1 MLGLTVL
8 LLGSPLLLAPV
19 NFPQFEAA
27 WRLEVLEGDFAGAAA
42 QYERIYQDQ
51 LRGIS
56 VKVRRSAAYRAGQ
69 CFERTGRVAN
79 ARHAYSWL
87 AANSPWVRTGQVAA
101 EARSDRAVEDVLAA
115 TARERARALPLES
128 ATSPDPVEQQPLEM
142 RRSVSS
148 KVAAWVQ
155 QLKADIGGLEETRN
169 ELARWGRVK
178 AAAASDLSRLR
189 RLFEERGV
197 TLGLSKLRRG
207 ASEGGASGEGGPEDG
222 REVLS
227 VNFDELGL
235 EALEEEHLRLDGVRY
250 LFQSALHAASV
261 GDRDRARDCWT
272 LCAFLLEKIP
282 ADEVPESLRIEMT
295 RRLLAGLS
303 GAPRA
308 EAARRLLFEVR
319 LREWGRV
326 QKVLRERLR
335 EARRWASARARPD
348 YALEEELFGIP
359 ELLDQVSPGVRNETE
374 IRELVNEARRLVSLV
389 AQGLVGDV
397 ELEALWGRRFEL
409 QDESARLAAELLE
422 RSLVLHRTRQ
432 LTAIRSDVEQRRLGQ
447 AELKRGLQVAREELE
462 EGQREAVARRLE
474 VLRTVRDW
482 FRVVDSGGAYRQQI
496 DELKWRLSENHPTG

>member
-8 LLGSPLLLAPV
+8 LFGSPLLLAPV
-19 NFPQFEAA
+19 TFPQFEET
-27 WRLEVLEGDFAGAAA
+27 WCLEVLEGDFAGAAA

-101 EARSDRAVEDVLAA
+101 EPRSARAVEDVLAA
-115 TARERARALPLES
+115 TARERARGLPLES

-155 QLKADIGGLEETRN
+155 QLKADVRGLEETRN

-197 TLGLSKLRRG
+197 TLGLSKPRRG
-207 ASEGGASGEGGPEDG
+207 ASGGGGAEGASEA
-222 REVLS
+222 LS
-227 VNFDELGL
+227 ANFDELGL
-235 EALEEEHLRLDGVRY
+235 EGLEEERLRLDAVRY

-261 GDRDRARDCWT
+261 GDRDRARDRWT
-272 LCAFLLEKIP
+272 LCAFLLAQIP
-282 ADEVPESLRIEMT
+282 AEEVPDFLRIEMT

-308 EAARRLLFEVR
+308 EAARRLLLEVR

-326 QKVLRERLR
+326 QKGLRERLR

-359 ELLDQVSPGVRNETE
+359 GFLDQVSPGVRNETE
-374 IRELVNEARRLVSLV
+374 IRELVNEARRLASLV
-389 AQGLVGDV
+389 AQGLVEDV
-397 ELEALWGRRFEL
+397 ELEALWSRRFEL

-432 LTAIRSDVEQRRLGQ
+432 LTATRSDVEQRRLGQ
-447 AELKRGLQVAREELE
+447 AELKRGLQAARVELE

-496 DELKWRLSENHPTG
+496 DELNWRLSENHPTG